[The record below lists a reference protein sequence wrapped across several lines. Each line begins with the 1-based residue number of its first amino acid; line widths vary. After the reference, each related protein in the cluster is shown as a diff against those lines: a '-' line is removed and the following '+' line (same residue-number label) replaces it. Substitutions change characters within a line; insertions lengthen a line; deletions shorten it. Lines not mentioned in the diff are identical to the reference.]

1 MPSFDKFADAW
12 DMNLTFKMLP
22 PSSPVITLD
31 DMQLRDLVEQARD
44 ATAKQVTET
53 LAAGWKDAAG
63 NMLQSLKYTA
73 AVLSNNAA
81 DVQAMNGTKG
91 ERKSKR
97 AVPIADTLFDNLN
110 LQIKTARRLAE
121 ASGDTGLLNLTNK
134 VAETLGQ
141 ANPEYLKKNPTER
154 TKMAEVAG
162 KLVKAAEIQAG
173 DTAESVAEA
182 IDELAAFA

>member
-1 MPSFDKFADAW
+1 A
-12 DMNLTFKMLP
+12 
-22 PSSPVITLD
+22 SSPVITLD

-44 ATAKQVTET
+44 ATAKQVTDM
-53 LAAGWKDAAG
+53 LAAGWKDAAE

-73 AVLSNNAA
+73 AVLNNNAA

-154 TKMAEVAG
+154 TKMAETAN
-162 KLVKAAEIQAG
+162 KLVKAAEMQAG